1 MKEGHKFNVDLD
13 QTLMIGSDTYLTSIL
28 DGSLYGVAFED
39 DTEAG
44 YFYAFQVD
52 VEGVILDALHIYNV
66 KDVFLKDEPSK
77 VNILWT
83 ENGMIAS
90 LLINDYCHAIF
101 DFANRAGY
109 CRNAFP
115 GNVGE
120 WKQESTRELT
130 DELILKIFN

>member
-90 LLINDYCHAIF
+90 LLIN
-101 DFANRAGY
+101 
-109 CRNAFP
+109 P
-115 GNVGE
+115 
-120 WKQESTRELT
+120 
-130 DELILKIFN
+130 